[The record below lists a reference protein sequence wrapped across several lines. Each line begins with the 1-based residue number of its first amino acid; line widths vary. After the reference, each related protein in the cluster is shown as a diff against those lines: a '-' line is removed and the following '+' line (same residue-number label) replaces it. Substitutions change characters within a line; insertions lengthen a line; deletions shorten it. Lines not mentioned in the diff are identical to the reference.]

1 MILAARSEI
10 ERSMISATAMTEAS
24 RRNQMGQP
32 AAWTIANNA
41 FPYRYFGASPA
52 TVRHSVA
59 PRQVSAP
66 QQSGVALRRAN
77 ATCSGFR
84 DIHKKLWIKLW
95 IVDGWTV
102 TSHLESASSW
112 WRSKF
117 EQDFSPTEQ
126 FVTPKNRA
134 PRAVTSPS
142 GATRPPMWIS
152 VGSLAHLTSMPNDFP
167 GAAVASGLR
176 VLSVAELLRSVRD
189 TLERR
194 FPLAWVRGEL
204 SNLSRAPSGHCY
216 FTLKD
221 AGAQVDCVMFRSRSA
236 ALDWEPRDGMQ
247 VEVRALP
254 TLYEPRGRFQL
265 NVEAMRRAGLGPLY
279 ERFLRLK
286 EKLGAEGLFAP
297 ELKREPPA
305 FPRTIGVLTSLAA
318 AALRDVL
325 STLARRN
332 PAIEV
337 IVYPVPVQGDGAAAR
352 IASMLARANR
362 RAECDVL
369 LLVRGGGSI
378 EDLWQFNEEAV
389 ARAIRASR
397 IPVVVGVGHE
407 TDFTIADFAADRRA
421 PTPSAAAELVSPSR
435 AQLAGRVADCGRCLA
450 REMERKL
457 RYAAQ
462 TLD

>member
-1 MILAARSEI
+1 MQNDIP
-10 ERSMISATAMTEAS
+10 
-24 RRNQMGQP
+24 GP
-32 AAWTIANNA
+32 A
-41 FPYRYFGASPA
+41 
-52 TVRHSVA
+52 V
-59 PRQVSAP
+59 VSA
-66 QQSGVALRRAN
+66 LR
-77 ATCSGFR
+77 
-84 DIHKKLWIKLW
+84 I
-95 IVDGWTV
+95 
-102 TSHLESASSW
+102 
-112 WRSKF
+112 
-117 EQDFSPTEQ
+117 
-126 FVTPKNRA
+126 
-134 PRAVTSPS
+134 
-142 GATRPPMWIS
+142 
-152 VGSLAHLTSMPNDFP
+152 
-167 GAAVASGLR
+167 
-176 VLSVAELLRSVRD
+176 LSVAELLRSVRD

-221 AGAQVDCVMFRSRSA
+221 GAAQVDCVMFRSRTA

-265 NVEAMRRAGLGPLY
+265 TVEGMRRAGLGPLH

-286 EKLGAEGLFAP
+286 EKLGAEGLFDPA
-297 ELKREPPA
+297 LKREPPA
-305 FPRTIGVLTSLAA
+305 FPRRIGVVTSLAA

-325 STLARRN
+325 TTLERRN

-337 IVYPVPVQGDGAAAR
+337 IVYPVPVQGESAAER
-352 IASMLARANR
+352 IAAMLARASR

-378 EDLWQFNEEAV
+378 EDLWPFNEEAV

-397 IPVVVGVGHE
+397 IPVVAGIGHE

-421 PTPSAAAELVSPSR
+421 PTPTAAAELVSPAR
-435 AQLAGRVADCGRCLA
+435 AELAARLIRGIRCLS
-450 REMERKL
+450 REMERRF

-462 TLD
+462 AVDSCARRLVHPAERLRSYQSLVTQLKARLAFSFTHKVHRCSTHVERLQASLASLDPTAVLARGYSITYNAAGEVIKDSKYVQTGERIRTALARGSIESEVKKTVD